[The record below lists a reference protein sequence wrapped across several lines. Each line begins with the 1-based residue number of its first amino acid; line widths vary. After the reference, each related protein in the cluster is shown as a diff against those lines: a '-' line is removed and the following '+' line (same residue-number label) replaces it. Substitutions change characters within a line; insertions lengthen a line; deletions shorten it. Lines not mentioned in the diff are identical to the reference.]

1 MKKCILFQFTA
12 LFLGVLVEWPALAIQ
27 GLPNFSSENPRATIN
42 DFILGPVC
50 LSLSGGPLDLSCN
63 PAFLATETKRQ
74 FRMIGAAND
83 HVAQLNE
90 YRMKLRDDD
99 ASAIVN
105 ATLERREPRVARAS
119 SLIWYQRDWWAF
131 GFSPFRGGLATSARN
146 PAYPEMAAHVY
157 SENEV
162 FGKAGFIHKDDPN
175 LNIGLQLRFLQRD
188 FFRRE
193 FALLDAVG
201 DRSLLKVEK
210 QRILFF
216 EPGVTYA
223 FDNNWSSSISATLTQ
238 LPLIHDGDSFELKPV
253 LDIGFSTS
261 PPFFGR
267 RLRTSTHYNGSPDQ
281 SDIFARFRWGAVYD
295 FDKDASVSAMLG
307 KSDFGVGAS
316 GRIDSVVLGL
326 GWKSEEIKPDPWQ
339 NVRISTFI
347 LEAGLVF

>member
-1 MKKCILFQFTA
+1 MKKSFVFLFFA
-12 LFLGVLVEWPALAIQ
+12 FVLGISVEWPALAVQ
-27 GLPNFSSENPRATIN
+27 GLPNFSSEYPRTTIN

-50 LSLSGGPLDLSCN
+50 LSLTGGPLDLSCN

-83 HVAQLNE
+83 HVAQLND

-99 ASAIVN
+99 ATGIVN
-105 ATLERREPRVARAS
+105 ATLERREPRIARAS
-119 SLIWYQRDWWAF
+119 SLIWYQRDWWAL
-131 GFSPFRGGLATSARN
+131 GFSPFRGGLATSVRN

-162 FGKAGFIHKDDPN
+162 FGKAGFIHADDPN

-201 DRSLLKVEK
+201 NPALLKVEK
-210 QRILFF
+210 QRILFL
-216 EPGVTYA
+216 EPGLSYA
-223 FDNNWSSSISATLTQ
+223 FDSAWSSSISAALTQ
-238 LPLIHDGDSFELKPV
+238 LPIIHDGDSPEFKPV
-253 LDIGFSTS
+253 IDIGFSTS

-295 FDKDASVSAMLG
+295 FDENASVSAMLG

-316 GRIDSVVLGL
+316 GRIDSVVVGL

-339 NVRISTFI
+339 NVRISTVIF
-347 LEAGLVF
+347 EAGLVF